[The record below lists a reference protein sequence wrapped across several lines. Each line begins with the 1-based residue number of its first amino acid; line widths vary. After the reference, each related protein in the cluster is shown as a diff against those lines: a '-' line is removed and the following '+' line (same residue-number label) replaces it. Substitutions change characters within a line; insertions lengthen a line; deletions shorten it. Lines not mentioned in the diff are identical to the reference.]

1 MEPQDVPSDAG
12 VTPDRAAGSAAA
24 AAVAASIPAAIAA
37 DAPSPPPARDAG
49 PSPERHIW
57 ALAALLV
64 PLLFTTMVAI
74 GVVLMLKRQMAFF
87 RPAPSGAVS
96 TAPLPLATLA
106 APGRGEG

>member
-12 VTPDRAAGSAAA
+12 VTPDRAAGSA